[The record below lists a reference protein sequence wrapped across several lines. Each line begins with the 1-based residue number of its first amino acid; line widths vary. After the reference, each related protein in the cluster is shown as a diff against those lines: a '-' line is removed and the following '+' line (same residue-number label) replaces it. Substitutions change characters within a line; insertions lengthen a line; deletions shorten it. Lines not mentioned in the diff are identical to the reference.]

1 MRIFLV
7 LLTGL
12 FIGIAGGWY
21 VTAEDLETNPFGST
35 LGSRSQHTDSPL
47 EIYGFQPF
55 WLLDSAHQNYESYI
69 STFNYFGLQI
79 NSDGTIRKLNSAVEQ
94 EPGWTNLNT
103 TRVKNLLKRMN
114 QNAIKTALT
123 VQNANEESISEL
135 LVDPETT
142 ATTLVDEVEPIMKEH
157 GFDELNLD
165 IESFIYAGP
174 QKQASFTRFVETVR
188 NEMNTRNLG
197 ELSIDVTPIS
207 VVSERLIDLEAIAPL
222 VDTVVMMTYDY
233 HYMGSYIAGPVAPVG
248 GAGETREFDVST
260 AIVESL
266 QVMPAEKLLLGI
278 PTYGYEWDTLSTQPG
293 IAVIPG
299 TGKTITHKQVQREIL
314 TCLECITGRDEYSLQ
329 PHVIIPATD
338 GDYYRQVFYEDAES
352 LAYKIALAKQYN
364 LRGIAL
370 WALGYEGTDM
380 VRVLQEQK

>member
-1 MRIFLV
+1 MRFIIA
-7 LLTGL
+7 LLSGL
-12 FIGIAGGWY
+12 IIGIAGGWY
-21 VTAEDLETNPFGST
+21 VTAEDLETSLFGST
-35 LGSRSQHTDSPL
+35 LGSQTRESGDTL

-55 WLLDSAHQNYESYI
+55 WLLESAHQNYESYI

-103 TRVKNLLKRMN
+103 SRVKNLLQRMN
-114 QNAIKTALT
+114 QNNIKTALT
-123 VQNANEESISEL
+123 VQNANEESITEL
-135 LVDPETT
+135 LIDPVTT
-142 ATTLVDEVEPIMKEH
+142 ATTLVDEVEPILKEH
-157 GFDELNLD
+157 AFDELNLD
-165 IESFIYAGP
+165 IESFLYAGP
-174 QKQASFTRFVETVR
+174 QKQAAFTLFVETLR
-188 NEMNTRNLG
+188 NEMNERNLG

-248 GAGETREFDVST
+248 GAGETREFDVKT
-260 AIVESL
+260 AVTESL
-266 QVMPAEKLLLGI
+266 QVMPPDKLLLGI
-278 PTYGYEWDTLSTQPG
+278 PTYGYEWDTLSTRPG

-299 TGKTITHKQVQREIL
+299 TGKTITHKQVQRELL
-314 TCLECITGRDEYSLQ
+314 TCLDCISGRDEYSLQ
-329 PHVIIPATD
+329 PHVIIPASD
-338 GDYYRQVFYEDAES
+338 GEYYRQVFYEDAES

-370 WALGYEGTDM
+370 WALGYEGNDM
-380 VRVLQEQK
+380 VHILQQQK